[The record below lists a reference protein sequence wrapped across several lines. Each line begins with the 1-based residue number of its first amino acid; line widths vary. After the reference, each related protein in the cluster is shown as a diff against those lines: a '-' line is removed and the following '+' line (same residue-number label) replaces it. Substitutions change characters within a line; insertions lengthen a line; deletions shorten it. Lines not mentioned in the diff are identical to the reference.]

1 MVWLAVEDPCI
12 ETAEP
17 GEFQCSAQG
26 EDAGLAA
33 GGVKPQ
39 DENCATTAITVVTV
53 MLVGAGNDDS
63 PLD

>member
-1 MVWLAVEDPCI
+1 
-12 ETAEP
+12 
-17 GEFQCSAQG
+17 
-26 EDAGLAA
+26 
-33 GGVKPQ
+33 VKPQ